1 MLYILNMEQK
11 HNLYETNVEQMRE
24 GEEDETVN
32 EIKRTE
38 RRTGDG

>member
-11 HNLYETNVEQMRE
+11 KKSMEQEWNNYKE
-24 GEEDETVN
+24 GEENEAVN
-32 EIKRTE
+32 EIRRTE

>member
-1 MLYILNMEQK
+1 MLYIFDMEQK
-11 HNLYETNVEQMRE
+11 HNSYETNVEQMRE

>member
-11 HNLYETNVEQMRE
+11 YNLYETNVEQMRE

>member
-11 HNLYETNVEQMRE
+11 KINMEQAWNNYKE
-24 GEEDETVN
+24 GEENEAVN
-32 EIKRTE
+32 EIRRTE